1 MYSRRVVSYKRKYVH
16 EVLVNPFKLAQ
27 DKSVV
32 RLTDRPDM
40 TIAVDW
46 DVKQQTKPKKSDS
59 KFQSKLYPGGSIT
72 GVRMVHC
79 SCEVIA

>member
-16 EVLVNPFKLAQ
+16 EVLVDPFKLAQ

-46 DVKQQTKPKKSDS
+46 DVKQQTKPKK
-59 KFQSKLYPGGSIT
+59 I
-72 GVRMVHC
+72 
-79 SCEVIA
+79 